1 MQLIKITPD
10 KVQIKSNNEQLGNMS
25 LNSLMSVEDKDKA
38 VNLISIIS
46 AISKNEETEQFDN
59 DGELL
64 ETDATS
70 TIDCSII
77 GSLVNGKFSKSVDVY
92 PTTNVQIKEL
102 NKDEFEGMLH
112 GNVGASFLGIGK
124 YANYGNTAYLDAN
137 KLFQRHAAILGNT
150 GSGKS
155 VTVTNFLE
163 KIKEYKSS
171 NVILFDVHGE
181 YSDLSF
187 VKKIKIGNNDLS
199 FPIWFLPF
207 KDFYANLLKIKEET
221 AQNQIA
227 ILRKAFYSARQS
239 ELGEDIPVEYYIND
253 IIEYLEQENNLEV
266 STGEFYKTGD
276 RAGQAK
282 TVKGDNNGKL
292 TSLITLLKDKLIDKR
307 YAFMFDYQSQSYLYD
322 FVKEILDI
330 KEKNIKVVDFSDVPH
345 DMIPVLIAV
354 IAKLVY
360 NVQLQQDRRD
370 LLPLEL
376 ICDEAHVYIPSSD
389 LMLGASQKRLLEIF
403 ETVAKEGRKFG
414 VSLLLVSQR
423 PSEINKTIL
432 SQCANY
438 IVLKL
443 SNDNDKQLIKSLL
456 PDGSK
461 SIIDSVNLFKPGDC
475 LVVGDCA
482 DITFK
487 INLDMPSEV
496 PNSFT
501 INTADIWQEEKELN
515 IENLLNKLMEDK

>member
-1 MQLIKITPD
+1 MQLIRITPD

-25 LNSLMSVEDKDKA
+25 LNSLMLIEDKGEN
-38 VNLISIIS
+38 VNLVSIVS
-46 AISKNEETEQFDN
+46 AITKNEETEQFDN

-70 TIDCSII
+70 TIECSII
-77 GSLVNGKFSKSVDVY
+77 GSLINGKFSKSVDIY

-102 NKDEFEGMLH
+102 NREEFENML
-112 GNVGASFLGIGK
+112 NESVDASFNIGT
-124 YANYGNTAYLDAN
+124 YANYGNEASLDAN

-163 KIKEYKSS
+163 KIKDYKSS
-171 NVILFDVHGE
+171 NVILFDIHGE

-227 ILRKAFYSARQS
+227 ILRKAFYIARRS
-239 ELGEDIPVEYYIND
+239 DLGEDVPVGYDVNN
-253 IIEYLEQENNLEV
+253 IIEYLETENNLEV

-276 RAGQAK
+276 KAGLPK

-307 YAFMFDYQSQSYLYD
+307 YAFMFDYKTQSYLYQ
-322 FVKEILDI
+322 FVKEIFDI
-330 KEKNIKVVDFSDVPH
+330 REKNVKVIDFSDVPH

-360 NVQLQQDRRD
+360 NIQLQQDRKE

-389 LMLGASQKRLLEIF
+389 LMLGASQRRLLEIF
-403 ETVAKEGRKFG
+403 ETIAKEGRKFG
-414 VSLLLVSQR
+414 VSMLLVSQR

-456 PDGSK
+456 PDGSR

-475 LVVGDCA
+475 LVIGDCA

-487 INLDMPSEV
+487 INLYMPSEV

-501 INTADIWQEEKELN
+501 INTADIWNEEKELN

>member
-1 MQLIKITPD
+1 M
-10 KVQIKSNNEQLGNMS
+10 
-25 LNSLMSVEDKDKA
+25 
-38 VNLISIIS
+38 
-46 AISKNEETEQFDN
+46 
-59 DGELL
+59 
-64 ETDATS
+64 
-70 TIDCSII
+70 
-77 GSLVNGKFSKSVDVY
+77 
-92 PTTNVQIKEL
+92 
-102 NKDEFEGMLH
+102 
-112 GNVGASFLGIGK
+112 
-124 YANYGNTAYLDAN
+124 
-137 KLFQRHAAILGNT
+137 
-150 GSGKS
+150 
-155 VTVTNFLE
+155 
-163 KIKEYKSS
+163 
-171 NVILFDVHGE
+171 
-181 YSDLSF
+181 
-187 VKKIKIGNNDLS
+187 
-199 FPIWFLPF
+199 
-207 KDFYANLLKIKEET
+207 
-221 AQNQIA
+221 
-227 ILRKAFYSARQS
+227 
-239 ELGEDIPVEYYIND
+239 
-253 IIEYLEQENNLEV
+253 EQENNLEV

>member
-25 LNSLMSVEDKDKA
+25 LNSLMSIEDKDKN
-38 VNLISIIS
+38 VNLISVIS
-46 AISKNEETEQFDN
+46 AITKNEETEQFDN
-59 DGELL
+59 DGEIL

-70 TIDCSII
+70 TIECSII
-77 GSLVNGKFSKSVDVY
+77 GSLVNGKFSKSVDIY

-102 NKDEFEGMLH
+102 NKEEFESMLN
-112 GNVGASFLGIGK
+112 GNVDASLGIGK
-124 YANYGNTAYLDAN
+124 YANYGNIAYLNAN
-137 KLFQRHAAILGNT
+137 KLFQRHASILGNT

-163 KIKEYKSS
+163 KIKKYKSS

-227 ILRKAFYSARQS
+227 ILRKAFYMARQS
-239 ELGEDIPVEYYIND
+239 ELGEDIPIDYDIND
-253 IIEYLEQENNLEV
+253 IVECLKIENELEV

-276 RAGQAK
+276 RAGQPK

-292 TSLITLLKDKLIDKR
+292 TSLITLLKDKLFDKR
-307 YAFMFDYQSQSYLYD
+307 YSFMFNYKSQSYLYD
-322 FVKEILDI
+322 FVKEIFDI

-345 DMIPVLIAV
+345 DMIPTLIAV
-354 IAKLVY
+354 ITKLVY
-360 NVQLQQDRRD
+360 NIQLQQERKDI
-370 LLPLEL
+370 LPLEL

-389 LMLGASQKRLLEIF
+389 LMLGASQRRLLEIF

-414 VSLLLVSQR
+414 VSMLLVSQR
-423 PSEINKTIL
+423 PSEINRTIL

-475 LVVGDCA
+475 LVVGDCT

-501 INTADIWQEEKELN
+501 INTADIWKEEKELN